1 MRQLRS
7 VHIVERNFE
16 PINRRN
22 YRMSKVWNTL
32 IDIQHL
38 LEDNFNA
45 TGMEV
50 FEPGMDRFNQPGW
63 VNRVWTSELYRRAHV
78 DVVDARETKGLWMMH
93 CCIFPHI
100 HNPAPIYGFDVIAGK
115 NKITGCFHD
124 YSKAGD
130 DNHPMMEWFADEVA
144 KLEWRRERALPEW
157 ATNIFSKS
165 MVAAGNVSD
174 EAELEQITNLART
187 TVTHYLSTVAETNNT
202 AIDTTSAQ
210 NYYAQNQKCNPHT
223 PRVMVSLGLSE
234 EDVTHFIQECLF
246 PEILKAKE

>member
-1 MRQLRS
+1 
-7 VHIVERNFE
+7 
-16 PINRRN
+16 
-22 YRMSKVWNTL
+22 MSKVWDTL

-38 LEDNFNA
+38 VEESFDR
-45 TGMEV
+45 TGIEQ
-50 FEPGMDRFNQPGW
+50 FESGMDRFNQPGW
-63 VNRVWTSELYRRAHV
+63 VNRVWTSDIYRRAHV

-93 CCIFPHI
+93 CCIFPHT
-100 HNPAPIYGFDVIAGK
+100 HNPAPIYGFDVVAGK

-130 DNHPMMEWFADEVA
+130 PNHPMMDWFAGEVA

-165 MVAAGNVSD
+165 MVAAGNVQD
-174 EAELEQITNLART
+174 EAELEQIVQMAKDTLA
-187 TVTHYLSTVAETNNT
+187 HYLESVGETNNT
-202 AIDTTSAQ
+202 ALDTTEAQ

-234 EDVTHFIQECLF
+234 EDVQVFIQECLF
-246 PEILKAKE
+246 PEIV